1 MRCTYL
7 GQTGHV
13 RVLSVVEVKNGIRL
27 HAGDG
32 GGGDGERERERVGEG
47 EGEALAA
54 DGLGEDVGF
63 VVSVVEVVIS
73 IFPSLCFVLSNLPY

>member
-1 MRCTYL
+1 M
-7 GQTGHV
+7 
-13 RVLSVVEVKNGIRL
+13 
-27 HAGDG
+27 
-32 GGGDGERERERVGEG
+32 GEG

-54 DGLGEDVGF
+54 DGLGEDLGF

>member
-1 MRCTYL
+1 M
-7 GQTGHV
+7 
-13 RVLSVVEVKNGIRL
+13 
-27 HAGDG
+27 
-32 GGGDGERERERVGEG
+32 GEG

-54 DGLGEDVGF
+54 DGLGEDAGF